1 LAWFNFSKG
10 YIKMSTRIKSVVA
23 PLAVAPT
30 IAFDISPV
38 IVALASAVFLSDTQ
52 LHAAE
57 VAFHRAVFADIA
69 PGDLLPLPIGE
80 KRGANVKAAFDFVQR
95 AFVIT
100 QVGEACAAALYDPA
114 VTSNMIVTPPAN
126 CRRGA
131 QAKRAL
137 KNTVTGSKV
146 WGVWLK
152 GQVQLSDALVAADA
166 LAVAEAE
173 VSAADKA
180 AKAAKTAAN
189 KAVKAAKA
197 DPTVDVAAAKIAEQ
211 AASNAAQSAA
221 DALADQVKAAAAGR
235 KAKSSTREKSSDM
248 TFLSNQIGSIV
259 KRLRRDADKFDGSF
273 DYDKAQTLA
282 AAFSDLAKVNGIK

>member
-1 LAWFNFSKG
+1 
-10 YIKMSTRIKSVVA
+10 MSTRIKAIVA
-23 PLAVAPT
+23 PLALAPT
-30 IAFDISPV
+30 VAFDISPD

-52 LHAAE
+52 LHAAQ

-114 VTSNMIVTPPAN
+114 VKIADIVTPPAN

-173 VSAADKA
+173 VVAAVKA
-180 AKAAKTAAN
+180 AKVAKSAAN
-189 KAVKAAKA
+189 KAVKAGKA
-197 DPTVDVAAAKIAEQ
+197 DPTVDVAAAKFAEQ

-221 DALADQVKAAAAGR
+221 DALADQVKAAAAGGD
-235 KAKSSTREKSSDM
+235 KGKTRPQKSSDM
-248 TFLSNQIGSIV
+248 TFVSNYIGAV
-259 KRLRRDADKFDGSF
+259 VNRLRRDADKFDGSL
-273 DYDKAQTLA
+273 DHDA
-282 AAFSDLAKVNGIK
+282 AVMFADALVNLAKSNGIAGFKNGAPTRKAK